1 MSFWTCPQC
10 QTGNAAGM
18 ELCGKCRFPR
28 GRDSSDVVEC
38 WTCHEWFYIEELAE
52 KANGWYCP
60 ECLAAT
66 ADEDVE
72 RDNERYA
79 AAEKK
84 AEEER

>member
-10 QTGNAAGM
+10 LTGNAAGM
-18 ELCGKCRFPR
+18 ALCSKCRFPR
-28 GRDSSDVVEC
+28 GGDQSVMAAC
-38 WTCHEWFYIEELAE
+38 WTCQDWYSINELTE
-52 KANGWYCP
+52 KENGWYCQ

-84 AEEER
+84 AEEQR